1 MRDKSRHIFIR
12 LLSETRIISSQ
23 KLLRSFIFLIRL
35 PLHIKQTL
43 RCNNPIMSSILPAF
57 ADHCPFQMPLIVIN
71 APNQLSDN
79 RNILFD
85 EAKTN

>member
-43 RCNNPIMSSILPAF
+43 GCNNPIMSPILPAL
-57 ADHCPFQMPLIVIN
+57 ADHCPLQIPLIDIH
-71 APNQLSDN
+71 APNQLSNN
-79 RNILFD
+79 RNILFN